1 MVVNLS
7 VVEAR
12 ALLDRGIE
20 LVDVRDSAE
29 WASGHIPGAR
39 SLPLAELRAAPQKAG
54 LSSNEVLFVCA
65 GGLRSQTA
73 ARLAGHHG
81 VKRVYSLAGGTQAW
95 VRAGMSLTR
104 LGIAV

>member
-7 VVEAR
+7 VAEAR

-20 LVDVRDSAE
+20 VVDVRESAE
-29 WASGHIPGAR
+29 WAEGHIPGAR
-39 SLPLAELRAAPQKAG
+39 SLPLGELRAAPHKAG
-54 LSSNEVLFVCA
+54 LSQDAVLFVCA

-81 VKRVYSLAGGTQAW
+81 VKHVYSLAGGTQAW
-95 VRAGMSLTR
+95 RRAGMSLSS